1 MKIKVLNYFTLNKLK
16 PNQKN
21 ILDIQILDEDESILT
36 NKKFINK
43 ERNLTFIVKSVGH
56 INPSV
61 ENYYPLIVEI
71 DETNDLKDYKDL
83 IFIDSL

>member
-21 ILDIQILDEDESILT
+21 ILDIQILDKDESILT

>member
-1 MKIKVLNYFTLNKLK
+1 MKIKVLSYFIINKFK

-21 ILDIQILDEDESILT
+21 ILDVQIIGDEEGLLI
-36 NKKFINK
+36 NKKFINNEK
-43 ERNLTFIVKSVGH
+43 KLSFIVKSVGH

-71 DETNDLKDYKDL
+71 DKDIELKDYKDL
-83 IFIDSL
+83 IFTDSL